1 MMLMRYENDN
11 NRNNRQLM
19 VTQITFS
26 LIDDLHGIS
35 LTAQIGTE
43 AHLPPLLRAVLHLQP
58 ESVGIVVD
66 PEGQPIGL

>member
-1 MMLMRYENDN
+1 MT
-11 NRNNRQLM
+11 
-19 VTQITFS
+19 TQITLS

-43 AHLPPLLRAVLHLQP
+43 TYLPPLFRAVLHLQP
-58 ESVGIVVD
+58 KSVGIVVD